1 MFATGGGQLRRK
13 RTCSKQDAC
22 SYEEA
27 NQRRNGARPYCE
39 GKTFCSKQ
47 SGSSYTEVEH
57 LRNRRRSVAKKK
69 DLFQTGCVQ
78 LRRSNTCSQRDA
90 FNCDQVVRVRNRE
103 RSVTS
108 KPASRCCSR
117 ILAPGPLNIKQL
129 FRRAEIK
136 IRGAPALAQVCES
149 GHPWGSVPIVRW
161 QGHAELQSP

>member
-117 ILAPGPLNIKQL
+117 ILAPGPDPLSHKGALCQLGGQEAADLNNCSGARKLKSEARL
-129 FRRAEIK
+129 F
-136 IRGAPALAQVCES
+136 
-149 GHPWGSVPIVRW
+149 
-161 QGHAELQSP
+161 